1 MKKHILLLFFLISIK
16 SIFAQSTGI
25 NTYTHTYTVDN
36 FNTGRQLVSQAPN
49 GDIWMNNFNNSLI
62 KFSSNSFTTYTNN
75 YTGNPSSNLFATS
88 SGIWVYS
95 NLGEF
100 YFFNGSAFTDYS
112 TNITG
117 LIGAISAANPL
128 NYIGNNGADILIATN
143 KGIIKYNGTTFTI
156 INKFNSNLA
165 CDTINCILNNGTTT
179 LIGTDKGLCTYNG
192 TSFSSLLPF
201 TGASTH
207 AVNYIFSNGVKT
219 IVTRKSATA
228 DFEYYNLNSN
238 VLTRLPAFIDSTKF
252 SSKKCMHLCFVNNN
266 PAFPNTQYGGSVRI
280 NGSANNYTIYGG
292 LPGSALP
299 NTFIHPSNS
308 QKFYA
313 VGTNYSLTYN
323 SFFHEIDIANYSSIA
338 LNGLSDQVKYLD
350 TNNVNALISEAGLKH
365 SDMFGSGG
373 ARYEVPKGL
382 GKSTNFA
389 TALWVGGLDN
399 VGQLHVAAGTYR
411 QNGTDFWPGPLDTL
425 NALTTIAK
433 GHPYNKVWKISC
445 NQINQFAA
453 NYNSFNASLNTSS
466 TYSDI
471 TTFLPNGNSSNNFAK
486 QLAPY
491 KDWNNNGIYEPLLG
505 EYPIIK
511 GHQQIYSVY
520 NDAFSNHTE
529 TKGAPLGIEVH
540 DRSFS
545 YNEPTVADSMKVI
558 NYTTFYN
565 YEVINRSSTSYNNIY
580 MSLWIDAD
588 LGYYLDDYIGTDTL
602 NNFGYAYNGDTN
614 DETAAGANGYGAKL
628 PMMAYAIIPK
638 ASAAT
643 DGIDNDN
650 DGLIDEAGEN
660 FKLNLT
666 TFYNNNIGAFPPATT
681 NPDSSIHYYNY
692 MSGYWKD
699 NSPFKPTG
707 AAYNPTLNVNPTNYV
722 YTGNPQT
729 LNGWTEG
736 TAGNLKGDRRILCTV
751 GPFNFPAGKKVEFEY
766 AFVFSR
772 DTSLNNV
779 NNNFSLLQKDVK
791 NVRYYHNLQNTCS
804 PLVTVGLKENKNIS
818 RKLWIYPN
826 PTNGNININL
836 DHNSEN
842 ASIKVYDLTGKII
855 YESVINNTYRTN
867 INLNDFAAGL
877 YFLEIKEGD
886 FKQVEKIIKQ

>member
-1 MKKHILLLFFLISIK
+1 MKNYILLFLFCISLK
-16 SIFAQSTGI
+16 SIYSQSIGI
-25 NTYTHTYTVDN
+25 TSYTSNYGTSNGYN
-36 FNTGRQLVSQAPN
+36 NRQMVSQSPN
-49 GDIWMNNFNNSLI
+49 GDIWIYNFNGGLV
-62 KFSSNSFTTYTNN
+62 KFSGNSFTTYTNTFGASPDMN
-75 YTGNPSSNLFATS
+75 VFATNNGVWMFSNFGFLYYYNGTTFIDHS
-88 SGIWVYS
+88 SS
-95 NLGEF
+95 
-100 YFFNGSAFTDYS
+100 
-112 TNITG
+112 ITG
-117 LIGAISAANPL
+117 LIGTISTTNPI
-128 NYIGNNGADILIATN
+128 NYIGNNGSDILIATN
-143 KGIIKYNGTTFTI
+143 KGIAKYNGTAFTI
-156 INKFNSNLA
+156 INKANSNLQ
-165 CDTINCILNNGTTT
+165 CDTVNCILNNGATTYV
-179 LIGTDKGLCTYNG
+179 GTDKGLCTYNG
-192 TSFSSLLPF
+192 STFSSSIFFP
-201 TGASTH
+201 GASSH
-207 AVNYIFSNGVKT
+207 QVNYIFSNGLNT
-219 IVTRKSATA
+219 IVTRKSLTA
-228 DFEYYNLNSN
+228 DFEYYALTTNTLNKMI
-238 VLTRLPAFIDSTKF
+238 AFNDSTIF
-252 SSKKCMHLCFVNNN
+252 TSKRCSNLSFINNN
-266 PAFPNTQYGGSVRI
+266 PVFPSVNGGACARMQGAAGTFTYYC
-280 NGSANNYTIYGG
+280 GSAGNSPFNIF
-292 LPGSALP
+292 P
-299 NTFIHPSNS
+299 HPIST
-308 QKFYA
+308 QKFYNVA
-313 VGTNYSLTYN
+313 ITAPFTAPKFIIN
-323 SFFHEIDIANYSSIA
+323 EIDMPNYASIA
-338 LNGLSDQVKYLD
+338 LSGSPDQVKYLD
-350 TNNVNALISEAGLKH
+350 TNNVSALISEANIKH
-365 SDMFGSGG
+365 WDLYGNGS
-373 ARYEVPKGL
+373 AKYEVPKTS

-433 GHPYNKVWKISC
+433 GHPYNKVWKVSC

-453 NYNSFNASLNTSS
+453 NYNSFNASS
-466 TYSDI
+466 TFSDI

-491 KDWNNNGIYEPLLG
+491 KDWNNNGIYEPSLG

-545 YNEPTVADSMKVI
+545 YNEPTIADSMKVI

-565 YEVINRSSTSYNNIY
+565 YEVINRSNTSYNNIY

-614 DETAAGANGYGAKL
+614 DETASGTNGYGAKL
-628 PMMAYAIIPK
+628 PMMAYALIPK
-638 ASAAT
+638 ASAT
-643 DGIDNDN
+643 SDGIDNDN
-650 DGLIDEAGEN
+650 DGIIDEAGEN

-666 TFYNNNIGAFPPATT
+666 TFYNNNIGAFPQATT

-791 NVRYYHNLQNTCS
+791 NVRYYHNLQNACS
-804 PLVTVGLKENKNIS
+804 PVVTVGLKENKKTS
-818 RKLWIYPN
+818 SKLWIYPN

-836 DHNSEN
+836 DHNAEN
-842 ASIKVYDLTGKII
+842 AGIKVYDLTGKII
-855 YESVINNTYRTN
+855 YESLINNTYKTTV
-867 INLNDFAAGL
+867 NLNDFAAGL
-877 YFLEIKEGD
+877 YFLEVKEGD